1 MLGAILGDIIGSR
14 FEFDRGGKTK
24 EFELFTNDCSYTDD
38 TVMTI
43 AVADALTRSQ
53 DISEEELKNNLIKS
67 MQYWGKR
74 YPYAGYGSSFI
85 YWLDNPIPYESYGNG
100 SAMRVSSVG
109 WLYET
114 IEGTRKVAR
123 ISAEVS
129 HNHIE
134 GIKGAECT
142 ASVIYL
148 ARTKHS
154 KDEIKEYIDKE
165 FGYDYNESLKEMRQ
179 RHEHIETCM
188 DSLPK
193 ALRSFF
199 DGESYED
206 VIRNAIS
213 LGGDTDT
220 LAAIAG
226 AMGEA
231 YYGIPDD
238 IKNEGMK
245 FIPNEFVE
253 VINRFE
259 KKKL

>member
-14 FEFDRGGKTK
+14 FEFDRGGKIK

-43 AVADALTRSQ
+43 AVADALTSSQ

-85 YWLDNPIPYESYGNG
+85 YWFDNPIPYESYGNG
-100 SAMRVSSVG
+100 SAMRVSPVG

-114 IEGTRKVAR
+114 IEETRRVAR

-154 KDEIKEYIDKE
+154 KDEIKEYIDRE